1 LITEQSCVD
10 IGARTPWQERIV
22 QRWILEQ
29 NLERFEGFLAAE
41 TDEGAR
47 RTLRSMIRQAERELA
62 LLIADTC
69 GAASG
74 TRLASSGPHR
84 FTEGLQKIRQFRQDI
99 EVSPNLYLLL
109 DPGPGLHI
117 AEANAAYA
125 TATMVD
131 ERRVAGQR
139 LFDVYPDNPDDDLAD
154 GASLL
159 LRSLRIA
166 AGTGM
171 RHRMKVQRY
180 DVRDRGGVFVE
191 RYWRPRN
198 IPLLN
203 DQGQLLYLLHHVED
217 VTEQVV
223 SEREFAPETE

>member
-1 LITEQSCVD
+1 
-10 IGARTPWQERIV
+10 V

-29 NLERFEGFLAAE
+29 NLERFKGFLAAE
-41 TDEGAR
+41 TDEGTR
-47 RTLRSMIRQAERELA
+47 RTLRSMIFQAERELA

-74 TRLASSGPHR
+74 TRLASSDPHR
-84 FTEGLQKIRQFRQDI
+84 FSEEPQKNNPFRQDI
-99 EVSPNLYLLL
+99 EASPNLYMLL

-117 AEANAAYA
+117 VEANAAYA
-125 TATMVD
+125 AATMVD

-139 LFDVYPDNPDDDLAD
+139 LFDVFPDNPDDELAD

-166 AGTGM
+166 AGTGL
-171 RHRMKVQRY
+171 RHRMKIQRY
-180 DVRDRGGVFVE
+180 DVRDTRGVFVE

-203 DQGQLLYLLHHVED
+203 DQGQLLYLLYHVGD
-217 VTEQVV
+217 VTEQVIN
-223 SEREFAPETE
+223 EREFAAATE